1 MVESLAWLSN
11 RILQTCEEPLRNNIL
26 EGIVGVL
33 PMESG
38 GPLILK
44 LVLDIIMDVDDSTLR
59 AITTLFQTLQLKD
72 GPGKNVCTAVSYLKG
87 ALMLLQ
93 NCSEIPTNTIGLLND
108 IMISADCDN
117 FSGFVNLVYY
127 DHKRKI

>member
-1 MVESLAWLSN
+1 
-11 RILQTCEEPLRNNIL
+11 
-26 EGIVGVL
+26 
-33 PMESG
+33 MESG

-44 LVLDIIMDVDDSTLR
+44 LVLDIIMDADDSTLR

-93 NCSEIPTNTIGLLND
+93 NCSEILTNTIGLLND